1 MPGMGPQKEW
11 LTIRQASDMIG
22 VSSATLRRW
31 SDAGDIKAFTT
42 PGGHRRFSRA
52 AVIGML
58 PASRRR
64 RPNLERLGETPEH
77 LTRVYRRNAVKTTGG
92 VAWLELLDQGDREL
106 FREHGRRM
114 AASLLAFVDGAT
126 SDADPGALDD
136 AERAAAEYG
145 RIAGERRLGMHQ
157 TVDIFLRFRM
167 VFLHE
172 LAVIAR
178 RHGLDTTEATDL
190 LESATEAV
198 DRLLGALMEGY
209 ETATSTPCQ
218 VGRVGPGRADGEQAA
233 SLPTPAPRGAA

>member
-1 MPGMGPQKEW
+1 MGPRKEW
-11 LTIRQASDMIG
+11 LTIHEASDLIG

-52 AVIGML
+52 AVLGML

-64 RPNLERLGETPEH
+64 RPNLVRLGETPEH
-77 LTRVYRRNAVKTTGG
+77 LTRLYRRNAVKTANG
-92 VAWLELLDQGDREL
+92 VAWLEVLGEADREL

-114 AASLLAFVDGAT
+114 ATSLLAFVDGAT
-126 SDADPGALDD
+126 PDADRAPLDD

-145 RIAGERRLGMHQ
+145 RIAGERRIGMHE
-157 TVDIFLRFRM
+157 TVDTFLRFRM

-172 LAVIAR
+172 LAVVAR

-198 DRLLGALMEGY
+198 DRLLGVLMEGY

-218 VGRVGPGRADGEQAA
+218 VGRAVGPGRANGAGE
-233 SLPTPAPRGAA
+233 PGRPAPATEVAR

>member
-1 MPGMGPQKEW
+1 MGPRKEW
-11 LTIRQASDMIG
+11 LTIHEASDLIG

-52 AVIGML
+52 AVLGML

-64 RPNLERLGETPEH
+64 RPSLERLGETAEH
-77 LTRVYRRNAVKTTGG
+77 LTRLYRRHAVKTAGD
-92 VAWLELLDQGDREL
+92 VAWLELLDEADREL

-114 AASLLAFVDGAT
+114 AASLLAFVDRAT
-126 SDADPGALDD
+126 SDTNPASLDD

-145 RIAGERRLGMHQ
+145 RIAGERGIGMHE

-172 LAVIAR
+172 LAVVAR
-178 RHGLDTTEATDL
+178 RHGLDTTEATDR

-218 VGRVGPGRADGEQAA
+218 VGRPVGPGRANGAGGPG
-233 SLPTPAPRGAA
+233 LPAPATGGAR